1 MGSRLAVRLVLAG
14 VFLAAA
20 VPSSAEDGC
29 NVRNVQRV
37 VAVGDVH
44 GAYDNFVSILQMMG
58 LVDEEIRW
66 IGGRTH
72 FVQTGDLL
80 DRGTRTREVLD
91 LMMRLEKEAKKA
103 GGRVHALLGNHEV
116 MNMMGDLR
124 YVVADEYEAFTTWR
138 SDALREDFI
147 DRVMDR
153 ARRQARSRR
162 EAFDAKAYRANL
174 EKQAPLGFVE
184 RQEAFSPEGAY
195 GKWLRK
201 RDAVARIDGVV
212 FLHAGLSLEVAELG
226 CETINKTVRREIT
239 KDFQKTRR
247 NGQETLSGGPEGPLW
262 YRGLA
267 KEDETAFAPVLDEIL
282 LAMKAHAIVIGH
294 TVTDDGRIHRRFGG
308 RVILIDTGM
317 SPAYRGSLAALEIG
331 ADGVMTAV
339 HPDLREPIDRPAAT
353 AARLLS
359 GISPLASGSSAH

>member
-1 MGSRLAVRLVLAG
+1 MGSRLPVRLVLAG
-14 VFLAAA
+14 ALLAAA
-20 VPSSAEDGC
+20 AGSSAEDGC
-29 NVRNVQRV
+29 NVQNVQRM

-44 GAYDNFVSILQMMG
+44 GAYDNFVKVLQMTG
-58 LVDEEIRW
+58 LVDEETRW
-66 IGGRTH
+66 VGGRTH

-80 DRGTRTREVLD
+80 DRGARTREVLD
-91 LMMRLEKEAKKA
+91 LMMRLENEAKKA

-124 YVVADEYEAFTTWR
+124 YVVADEYEAFTTGR

-147 DRVMDR
+147 DAVMDR
-153 ARRQARSRR
+153 ARSQARSRR

-184 RQEAFSPEGAY
+184 RQEAFSPEGTY
-195 GKWLRK
+195 GKWLRE

-212 FLHAGLSLEVAELG
+212 FLHGGLSPDVAELG

-239 KDFQKTRR
+239 KDSQKTRR
-247 NGQETLSGGPEGPLW
+247 NGQETLSGGAEGPLG

-267 KEDETAFAPVLDEIL
+267 KEDETTFAPFLEQIL
-282 LAMKAHAIVIGH
+282 FAMKAHAIVVGH

-308 RVILIDTGM
+308 RVILIDAGM

-339 HPDLREPIDRPAAT
+339 HPDQREPIDRPAAT
-353 AARLLS
+353 ATGELS
-359 GISPLASGSSAH
+359 LASGSSPY

>member
-1 MGSRLAVRLVLAG
+1 MGSRLAVRLVLAAG
-14 VFLAAA
+14 AFLATA
-20 VPSSAEDGC
+20 VPSAAEDGC

-44 GAYDNFVSILQMMG
+44 GAYDNFVRVLQMTR
-58 LVDEEIRW
+58 LVDEGTNW

-80 DRGTRTREVLD
+80 DRGARTREVLD

-124 YVVADEYEAFTTWR
+124 YVVADEYEAFKTSR

-153 ARRQARSRR
+153 ARSQARSRR

-184 RQEAFSPEGAY
+184 RQEAFSPEGTY
-195 GKWLRK
+195 GKWLRS
-201 RDAVARIDGVV
+201 REAVARIDGVV
-212 FLHAGLSLEVAELG
+212 FLHGGLSPQVAELG
-226 CETINKTVRREIT
+226 CETINKRLHREIT
-239 KDFQKTRR
+239 KDFEKTQR
-247 NGQETLSGGPEGPLW
+247 NGRETLSGGAEGPLW
-262 YRGLA
+262 HRGLA
-267 KEDETAFAPVLDEIL
+267 TEDETTFAPVLDTIL
-282 LAMKAHAIVIGH
+282 LAMKAHAIVVGH
-294 TVTDDGRIHRRFGG
+294 TVTPDGRIHRRFGG
-308 RVILIDTGM
+308 RVIMIDAGM

-339 HPDLREPIDRPAAT
+339 HPDRREPIDRPAAT
-353 AARLLS
+353 AAELS
-359 GISPLASGSSAH
+359 PELSLASGASPY